1 MNSSRLIEHK
11 LMLLLVFAFQ
21 FLTVL
26 SASDGF
32 SQAEPF
38 YKGKQIRIVTGAT
51 AGGFY
56 DRWGRLL
63 ARAMP
68 KYIPGQPDMIVQNM
82 PGAGSLVALNY
93 VYGVVKPD
101 GLTVVM
107 PNSNVYLEQLSG
119 HKEVRFDLRK
129 FPMIGS
135 QEKNFML
142 LYMRAD
148 APYKTIGD
156 IIKAKEPPKCGSTGV
171 GSAGYIL
178 DRVLD
183 LALGAKIDTVMGYP
197 GGNEIDLAV
206 EKGEI
211 QCRGNTILP
220 HFGREPFDTWHKKGF
235 DRHLIQTARKRD
247 PLAPDAPT
255 IYELMDQYKTA
266 ESNRRVANVLLGGA
280 EFGRFMMVTPGTP
293 PERVKML
300 REAYAKSMKDPELI
314 AEAKKGRMDMDPSSG
329 EELQALMQEIM
340 DQPPDVIERMKKIL
354 SE

>member
-1 MNSSRLIEHK
+1 L
-11 LMLLLVFAFQ
+11 LLLVVSTVQ
-21 FLTVL
+21 FFNVL
-26 SASDGF
+26 AVSDGF
-32 SQAEPF
+32 SQTEPF
-38 YKGKQIRIVTGAT
+38 YKGKQIRIITGAT

-93 VYGVVKPD
+93 VYGVVKAD
-101 GLTVVM
+101 GLTTVM

-129 FPMIGS
+129 FPIIGS
-135 QEKNFML
+135 QEKNYML

-148 APYKTIGD
+148 APYKTVGD

-183 LALGAKIDTVMGYP
+183 LALGAKINTVMGYP

-247 PLAPDAPT
+247 ALVPDTPT
-255 IYELMDQYKTA
+255 VYELMDQYKTA
-266 ESNRRVANVLLGGA
+266 ESNRRLANVLLGGA

-293 PERVKML
+293 PDRVKML
-300 REAYAKSMKDPELI
+300 REAYAKSMRDPELI
-314 AEAKKGRMDMDPSSG
+314 AEAKKGRMDMEPSTG

-340 DQPPDVIERMKKIL
+340 NQPPDVIERMKKIL

>member
-1 MNSSRLIEHK
+1 
-11 LMLLLVFAFQ
+11 
-21 FLTVL
+21 
-26 SASDGF
+26 
-32 SQAEPF
+32 
-38 YKGKQIRIVTGAT
+38 
-51 AGGFY
+51 
-56 DRWGRLL
+56 
-63 ARAMP
+63 
-68 KYIPGQPDMIVQNM
+68 
-82 PGAGSLVALNY
+82 
-93 VYGVVKPD
+93 
-101 GLTVVM
+101 M

-129 FPMIGS
+129 FPIIGS

-156 IIKAKEPPKCGSTGV
+156 IIKAAEPPKCGSTGI

-178 DRVLD
+178 DRVLE
-183 LALGAKIDTVMGYP
+183 LALGAKINTVMGYP

-247 PLAPDAPT
+247 ALVPDTPT

-266 ESNRRVANVLLGGA
+266 EANRRVANVLLGGA

-293 PERVKML
+293 PDRVKML

-314 AEAKKGRMDMDPSSG
+314 AEAERRAVWIWTLPAVKSYKRSCRKLWSSRRMSLTG
-329 EELQALMQEIM
+329 
-340 DQPPDVIERMKKIL
+340 
-354 SE
+354 

>member
-1 MNSSRLIEHK
+1 MNTDLTCCRAV
-11 LMLLLVFAFQ
+11 VF
-21 FLTVL
+21 FLTFGFFNLL
-26 SASDGF
+26 SISSAQ
-32 SQAEPF
+32 SQADPF
-38 YKGKQIRIVTGAT
+38 YKGKQMRIITGAT

-56 DRWGRLL
+56 DRWARLL
-63 ARAMP
+63 ARTMP
-68 KYIPGQPDMIVQNM
+68 KFIPGQPDIIVQNM
-82 PGAGSLVALNY
+82 PGAGSLVAANY
-93 VYGVVKPD
+93 VYGIAKPD
-101 GLTVVM
+101 GLTTLM
-107 PNSNVYLEQLSG
+107 PNSNIYLEQLSG

-129 FPMIGS
+129 FPILGS
-135 QEKNFML
+135 QEKNYML

-178 DRVLD
+178 DRVLEV
-183 LALGAKIDTVMGYP
+183 ALGAKINTVMGYP

-247 PLAPDAPT
+247 PVVAEAPT
-255 IYELMDQYKTA
+255 IYELMDQYKTT
-266 ESNRRVANVLLGGA
+266 ESNRRLANVLLGGA
-280 EFGRFMMVTPGTP
+280 EFGRFMLVTPGTP
-293 PERVKML
+293 PDRVKML
-300 REAYAKSMKDPELI
+300 REAYTKSMKDPELI

-329 EELQALMQEIM
+329 EELQALIQEIM
-340 DQPPDVIERMKKIL
+340 DQPPEVIDRMKKIL